1 MDGFIIWLREVLDT
15 HGLTQEE
22 LADCVG
28 VSSGHVSKLL
38 AGERLPGRK
47 VMEGAAQAFPYEWL
61 RYLRTWVPQDK
72 ERAPEQ

>member
-38 AGERLPGRK
+38 AGERRPGRK
-47 VMEGAAQAFPYEWL
+47 VMEGAAQAFP
-61 RYLRTWVPQDK
+61 
-72 ERAPEQ
+72 